1 MRKNTIG
8 MIAGLAMLAAGSV
21 AANTA
26 LADEEPLTL
35 SVSYGD
41 LDLASDEGFERLR
54 SRIKRAGKEACG
66 VASLFEL
73 GSVRALQ
80 DAKACYRRLVEPA
93 LVQAEAIASTR
104 LATSSPGPERQG
116 GDALAAVD
124 PTS

>member
-8 MIAGLAMLAAGSV
+8 MIAGLAMIAAGSL

-26 LADEEPLTL
+26 LAEEEPLKL

-41 LDLASDEGFERLR
+41 LNLASDEGLDRLR

-66 VASLFEL
+66 VPSLFEL
-73 GSVRALQ
+73 GSVRAVQ
-80 DAKACYRRLVEPA
+80 DAKACYRMLVEPA
-93 LVQAEAIASTR
+93 LAQAEAIASTR
-104 LATSSPGPERQG
+104 LANSSPEPERQG
-116 GDALAAVD
+116 GDASAAAD